1 MECKLQ
7 YMQSQV
13 EEAQSALARKHM
25 QQQELVMRAEKAE
38 KMTEELEG
46 KLGETVK
53 VLKKT
58 EFTLKVRGP
67 WLCLQRL

>member
-25 QQQELVMRAEKAE
+25 QQQELVMRAETAEKKSEELTEKLKSTNTILTKVRRSEDRRKAE
-38 KMTEELEG
+38 AK
-46 KLGETVK
+46 
-53 VLKKT
+53 
-58 EFTLKVRGP
+58 R
-67 WLCLQRL
+67 